1 MEKTLA
7 VINEM
12 EQEGII
18 DRYAIGGAIAATLY
32 VEPVQT
38 YDLDIFVIFPVS
50 PTGLISVSPIYA
62 YLTAR
67 GYVSEGEA
75 INIEG
80 WPVQFLPV
88 FNALTDEALAMAE
101 DVTFGETPTRV
112 LSAEHL
118 AAIMLQTGRPKDYAR
133 LAQFVGVD
141 IIDQNRFG
149 AILDRHDLRSKWDK
163 FRQRFVDDES

>member
-67 GYVSEGEA
+67 GYVAEGEA

-88 FNALTDEALAMAE
+88 FNPLTDEALAMAE

-112 LSAEHL
+112 LSAETL
-118 AAIMLQTGRPKDYAR
+118 QQSCFRLGAPKIMHVWRSSSGLTSSIRTALGRF
-133 LAQFVGVD
+133 L
-141 IIDQNRFG
+141 IDTT
-149 AILDRHDLRSKWDK
+149 
-163 FRQRFVDDES
+163 

>member
-12 EQEGII
+12 EREGII

-62 YLTAR
+62 YLTER
-67 GYVSEGEA
+67 GYVAEGEA

-88 FNALTDEALAMAE
+88 FNT
-101 DVTFGETPTRV
+101 T
-112 LSAEHL
+112 
-118 AAIMLQTGRPKDYAR
+118 
-133 LAQFVGVD
+133 
-141 IIDQNRFG
+141 
-149 AILDRHDLRSKWDK
+149 
-163 FRQRFVDDES
+163 